1 MVLACQ
7 PGTNINEGCWGADQ
21 TGAGTK
27 TCPDAFIK
35 AKKNR
40 MRWTPWDAAERDA
53 LVAVGTALIQS

>member
-27 TCPDAFIK
+27 TCPDAWGQSK
-35 AKKNR
+35 CWPDSKS
-40 MRWTPWDAAERDA
+40 T
-53 LVAVGTALIQS
+53 VASEFLMDNNCSQ

>member
-27 TCPDAFIK
+27 TCPDAWGQSK
-35 AKKNR
+35 CWPDSKS
-40 MRWTPWDAAERDA
+40 T
-53 LVAVGTALIQS
+53 VASEFLMDNDCSQ